1 MQHGRLGET
10 ENNDPGWKQ
19 AEPCQLAPKD
29 LRSQFCHDG
38 ISSGVH
44 QEEAGQPLPPN
55 RTLLPSTP
63 TICDESLKDRH
74 SGVFFLGG
82 GVSHPSL
89 QPPSHQIQITSIK
102 EHSTEWKSQAG
113 KVGNWRQQGEE
124 RKTEENRE
132 RGSQQAEEQGGGLKV

>member
-74 SGVFFLGG
+74 SGVFFLGVG
-82 GVSHPSL
+82 LVIPLSSP
-89 QPPSHQIQITSIK
+89 QAT
-102 EHSTEWKSQAG
+102 KSRSPLSRNTAQSG
-113 KVGNWRQQGEE
+113 RVRLGRWVTGDSRV
-124 RKTEENRE
+124 RRE
-132 RGSQQAEEQGGGLKV
+132 RQRRKERGEVSKGKSREGD